1 MPQGECWTI
10 LHICS
15 ALLSCYYFITTKL
28 TKKDL
33 IDVILQLYTFA
44 EGFFTYSESHTSIQ
58 LTLKGNAASVFIVVL
73 FEWNVNKNNKHIKK
87 GLSWQGFFYVMTSSF
102 IPVFPMHSILHI
114 PKWTPTHLTVFREV
128 VIQPFSDWWNISFYL
143 IHPILS
149 WIMIRMYCAWM
160 VLSILKNCQKHGWVQ
175 IRVTEQDEC
184 KCKVTWC
191 FLKNKLR
198 VFLFTF
204 LKR

>member
-1 MPQGECWTI
+1 MRAGWQVHLDSGPMPQGECWTI

-87 GLSWQGFFYVMTSSF
+87 GLS
-102 IPVFPMHSILHI
+102 
-114 PKWTPTHLTVFREV
+114 
-128 VIQPFSDWWNISFYL
+128 
-143 IHPILS
+143 
-149 WIMIRMYCAWM
+149 
-160 VLSILKNCQKHGWVQ
+160 
-175 IRVTEQDEC
+175 
-184 KCKVTWC
+184 
-191 FLKNKLR
+191 
-198 VFLFTF
+198 
-204 LKR
+204 